1 MHAIRVASAALLGIT
16 AVTITAPA
24 AFAGDGDSHN
34 ITPFGF
40 SVGPSTITAGGQVSL
55 LLSCDGL
62 SGHTALTVATG
73 RPNNRAPVPVPA
85 QRGVRAGVRAG
96 VGGSVG
102 GFDLKEIGRGA
113 VLIAGCVGTAWYLS
127 RRRIASDD
135 S

>member
-16 AVTITAPA
+16 AVTFTAPD
-24 AFAGDGDSHN
+24 AFAGDGGSHN
-34 ITPFGF
+34 ITAFGF

-85 QRGVRAGVRAG
+85 QRGVRAGV
-96 VGGSVG
+96 GGSVG

-113 VLIAGCVGTAWYLS
+113 ALIAGCVGTAWYLS